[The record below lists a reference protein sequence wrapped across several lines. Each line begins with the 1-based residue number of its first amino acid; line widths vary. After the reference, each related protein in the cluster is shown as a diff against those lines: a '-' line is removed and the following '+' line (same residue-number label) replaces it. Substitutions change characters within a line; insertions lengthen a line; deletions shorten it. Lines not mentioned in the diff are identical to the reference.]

1 MKKYHD
7 CLVRK
12 LRGFFY
18 KIGESLAGATFCVCL
33 ATKTRFSVVRLWKGK
48 GKGGQME
55 EEEEEE
61 LEDIAL
67 SCLTDGPGNLRRR
80 PDQTQQAVRK

>member
-1 MKKYHD
+1 
-7 CLVRK
+7 
-12 LRGFFY
+12 
-18 KIGESLAGATFCVCL
+18 
-33 ATKTRFSVVRLWKGK
+33 
-48 GKGGQME
+48 ME